1 MSAGGG
7 GVVSGARSAGV
18 ERGLDP
24 RESLEGGCDSV
35 LVGGL
40 LSGGMNVEGCGRG
53 GEERGVDVQ
62 GGGGG
67 GRDSETGAMASRNP
81 QADILKKSAYCG
93 LTYKI

>member
-1 MSAGGG
+1 
-7 GVVSGARSAGV
+7 
-18 ERGLDP
+18 
-24 RESLEGGCDSV
+24 
-35 LVGGL
+35 
-40 LSGGMNVEGCGRG
+40 MNVEGCGRG